1 MMTRAKRDS
10 PATGD
15 LPSMPNRAIAIKSE
29 EELLE
34 YLEELLDVERHS
46 EALCNLPEYS
56 PEERQLPKAMRMRRV
71 GRLETFYQ
79 TLPRDYEVL
88 NALIRCIINGYEYR
102 PRRSRPDITETPP
115 RNVEKLVKRS
125 IESVRYRPIRFQ
137 DLGPTSAP
145 MASLLGLSGLGKT
158 HTIHN
163 ALTFIPQKVECPDG
177 VIQVVWIYV
186 QCSPYGQLKEALR
199 DIILAI
205 DNLAPTE
212 HIKEVSKKAG
222 TDELGLKVRKLCEH
236 HRVGIIVFDEIQ
248 NALVQRGVTQHAVL
262 NFFVKLNNR
271 DNNSNNTSD
280 VSSDNGSLIPIFFL
294 GTSNAKQLLK
304 ETVYSLRRAEKY
316 GEYEWAPCGLNT
328 EWNNFFSALW
338 EYQWTKKFAKPTP
351 QLSLALHDLSQG
363 IFGIAT
369 CLFQLAQIH
378 AIEHGMEE
386 LTPKLLYEVF
396 EQRMSMLIPVI
407 EGIRNGDVDKMSR
420 YEDIIANE
428 LKKIRGAISSKT
440 GNGTTTEETPKEL
453 SEEAAKAST
462 NYSEAKTFLDKIF
475 SEEEK
480 VVALRELLDIWRET
494 KGLLASSAL
503 VQKVHG
509 RILKERRQNLKH
521 SSPGPSKDVKRPTPT
536 FEEVI
541 KRAKDS
547 AKNSQKG
554 R

>member
-1 MMTRAKRDS
+1 MTRAKRDS
-10 PATGD
+10 RATGD
-15 LPSMPNRAIAIKSE
+15 LPSTPNRAIVIKSE

-34 YLEELLDVERHS
+34 YLEGLLDVERHS
-46 EALCNLPEYS
+46 ETLCNLPEYS
-56 PEERQLPKAMRMRRV
+56 PKERQLPKAMRMRRV

-79 TLPRDYEVL
+79 TLVRDYEVL

-102 PRRSRPDITETPP
+102 PRRPRPDITETTP

-125 IESVRYRPIRFQ
+125 IERVHHRPIRFR

-186 QCSPYGQLKEALR
+186 QCSPYGQLKETLR

-205 DNLAPTE
+205 DNVAGTE
-212 HIKEVSKKAG
+212 HMKEVGKRAS
-222 TDELGLKVRKLCEH
+222 TDELGLKVRELCKH

-248 NALVQRGVTQHAVL
+248 NALAQRGVTQHAVL

-271 DNNSNNTSD
+271 DINSNNASD
-280 VSSDNGSLIPIFFL
+280 VSSDNGSLIPVFFL

-316 GEYEWAPCGLNT
+316 GEYDWTPCGLNA
-328 EWNNFFSALW
+328 EWNIFFSALW
-338 EYQWTKKFAKPTP
+338 KYQWTKKFAKPTP
-351 QLSLALHDLSQG
+351 QLSVTMHDLSQG

-378 AIEHGMEE
+378 AIEHDIEE
-386 LTPKLLYEVF
+386 LTPKLLHEVF
-396 EQRMSMLIPVI
+396 EQRMGMLIPVVD
-407 EGIRNGDVDKMSR
+407 GIRNGDVEQMSL

-428 LKKIRGAISSKT
+428 LKKLRGAISSIT
-440 GNGTTTEETPKEL
+440 GKGTTTEAYPKEMTK
-453 SEEAAKAST
+453 EAAEGST
-462 NYSEAKTFLDKIF
+462 NYSEAKAFLEELF
-475 SEEEK
+475 SGKEK
-480 VVALRELLDIWRET
+480 EIALRELLDIWKES
-494 KGLLASSAL
+494 KGRLAASAL
-503 VQKVHG
+503 VQKVNE
-509 RILKERRQNLKH
+509 RILKERRQCLKH
-521 SSPGPSKDVKRPTPT
+521 RSPGHSTTVERPTPT
-536 FEEVI
+536 FEKVI

-547 AKNSQKG
+547 AQNTQKG